1 MVQIA
6 VETVLPASAK
16 LVIKINYVPMHKHPG
31 WTLHGHFLSLII
43 KGRIQKGRQKMSI
56 FTPFSLY
63 SIVVIAVEYT
73 GIMAVAQW

>member
-1 MVQIA
+1 
-6 VETVLPASAK
+6 
-16 LVIKINYVPMHKHPG
+16 MHTPPG
-31 WTLHGHFLSLII
+31 WPLHGHFLSLII

>member
-1 MVQIA
+1 MR
-6 VETVLPASAK
+6 SK
-16 LVIKINYVPMHKHPG
+16 LRAYAYTPRVA
-31 WTLHGHFLSLII
+31 LAGHFLSLII

-63 SIVVIAVEYT
+63 SIVVIAVEYA

>member
-1 MVQIA
+1 MG
-6 VETVLPASAK
+6 
-16 LVIKINYVPMHKHPG
+16 INYHE
-31 WTLHGHFLSLII
+31 II

-63 SIVVIAVEYT
+63 SIVVNAVEYK